1 MPKKAKRAER
11 LVEAM
16 RKLHRV
22 EELKKIELQRQM
34 SELRRNEE
42 DILARLNLDEAL
54 EAMMMQTSA
63 RYLRT
68 LAREA
73 EKVSHSQE
81 RQDARLLDQAGK
93 LKRAE
98 KLRDKLAER
107 RARVENEKHL
117 NEVIERYGGKG
128 GTSLP

>member
-1 MPKKAKRAER
+1 MPRNAKRAER
-11 LVEAM
+11 LVDAM

-42 DILARLNLDEAL
+42 DILARINLDEAF

-63 RYLRT
+63 RYLRS

-73 EKVSHSQE
+73 EKVSQSQE
-81 RQDARLLDQAGK
+81 RQSARLLDQAGK
-93 LKRAE
+93 LRRAE
-98 KLRDKLAER
+98 KLRDKIAEH
-107 RARVENEKHL
+107 RARQENDKHL

-128 GTSLP
+128 STSLP